1 MSLNKKGAN
10 PGKEKKKNRL
20 ICNGLHFWE
29 RFLILTLV
37 MKGVCW
43 LLVCGVF

>member
-1 MSLNKKGAN
+1 MSLNQKGAN
-10 PGKEKKKNRL
+10 PGKEKSRL
-20 ICNGLHFWE
+20 IHNGLHFWE
-29 RFLILTLV
+29 EFLRYSTLV